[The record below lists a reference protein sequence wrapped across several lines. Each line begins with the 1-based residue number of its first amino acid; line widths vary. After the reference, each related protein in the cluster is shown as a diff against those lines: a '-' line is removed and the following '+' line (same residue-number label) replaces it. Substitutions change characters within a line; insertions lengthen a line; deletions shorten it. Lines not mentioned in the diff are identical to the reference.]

1 MFSEKEISK
10 KIFIQNYSQT
20 VKYLGISNKRSG
32 RPIQQKIQNT
42 VKKKKKLQKILDD
55 KKTFHAPGLA
65 KLILKND
72 HTIRT
77 NLQI

>member
-10 KIFIQNYSQT
+10 KYFIQNNSQT
-20 VKYLGISNKRSG
+20 IKCLGISNKRSG
-32 RPIQQKIQNT
+32 RPLQQKLQDT
-42 VKKKKKLQKILDD
+42 VKKKLQKILDD
-55 KKTFHAPGLA
+55 KKTFHAPRMA

-72 HTIRT
+72 YTIRT